1 MNQDFDKNKKS
12 NGNNTLDVMLIR
24 EVDNISNFNE
34 DIQPDNIEEQIEI
47 PQMEIEENQIYYNFV
62 NNINLNNEEFQKD
75 KIQDSYQNFNTP
87 YNSNNIIHVYEG
99 DTLNHYLNY
108 RFNSYKKYFNTLFPK
123 LKRPKSVFPN
133 LI

>member
-12 NGNNTLDVMLIR
+12 NGNTLNAILIR

-47 PQMEIEENQIYYNFV
+47 PQMEIEEKQIDYNFV

-75 KIQDSYQNFNTP
+75 KIQDSYQNLIHLIIQIISFMFMKEILLIIILIIALTFIK
-87 YNSNNIIHVYEG
+87 NILILYF
-99 DTLNHYLNY
+99 LN
-108 RFNSYKKYFNTLFPK
+108 
-123 LKRPKSVFPN
+123 
-133 LI
+133 